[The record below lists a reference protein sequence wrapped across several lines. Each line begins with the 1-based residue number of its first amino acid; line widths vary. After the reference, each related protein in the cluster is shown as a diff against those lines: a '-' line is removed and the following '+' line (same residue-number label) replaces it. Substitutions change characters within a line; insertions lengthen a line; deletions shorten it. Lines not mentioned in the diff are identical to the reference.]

1 MPLAESIKNFLHKFS
16 MNVKELEEKA
26 DDVLQLTEDYKL
38 FRIDGKAIIIGPKNK
53 IVFNKQ
59 DFFPK
64 SPARAAFEAIKK
76 LEQMKLVT
84 KKSSKEIWTCGFR
97 DAEERW
103 VWYKN
108 SEPKM
113 TVSFKEAFKDQT
125 LEDKFQ
131 FHSINYGCSVISS
144 IKTEGIE
151 KAAKE
156 INALVLESPYTK
168 IACSKC
174 KCEDNYTID
183 DLVDENKQAK
193 YDANFVVCSGCNEL
207 VKLI

>member
-1 MPLAESIKNFLHKFS
+1 MKD
-16 MNVKELEEKA
+16 LEENA
-26 DDVLQLTEDYKL
+26 DDVLQLAADYKL

-53 IVFNKQ
+53 VIYNKR

-64 SPARAAFEAIKK
+64 SPARAAYEALKK

-84 KKSSKEIWTCGFR
+84 KKSKKDIWTCGFR
-97 DAEERW
+97 DNEERW

-108 SEPKM
+108 SEPKV
-113 TVSFKEAFKDQT
+113 TVSFKEAFKDQS

-131 FHSINYGCSVISS
+131 FHSINYGISVISS
-144 IKTEGIE
+144 IKTDGIE
-151 KAAKE
+151 KAAKA
-156 INALVLESPYTK
+156 INALILESPYTK
-168 IACSKC
+168 IACSNC

-183 DLVDENKQAK
+183 DLVDETKQAK
-193 YDANFVVCSGCNEL
+193 YDANFVVCTSCNEL

>member
-16 MNVKELEEKA
+16 LNVKELEEKA

-131 FHSINYGCSVISS
+131 FHAINYGCSVISS

-183 DLVDENKQAK
+183 NLVDENKQAK